1 VRVSTQSDDSPQ
13 RVTHVRV
20 AHGTMVQTCELRQE
34 TTYTV
39 RDDDTT
45 PRVVLVEHPLR
56 PGWTIASDGP
66 KPAETASG
74 VYRFRVNVEPK
85 STATLNVI
93 EAKPLE
99 TNFAVTN
106 ISDDQIK
113 LFVQQK
119 SITPEI
125 ATAFRKILEQ
135 KNRVDDLN
143 TQISDRDDEKQAIYD
158 DQQRLRENLKAL
170 TGGAEERALMQR
182 YTQQLADQETRLD
195 ALKKESADLQAKHD
209 EAQAELNKMI
219 EELSLDAT
227 L

>member
-1 VRVSTQSDDSPQ
+1 MARCFRAS
-13 RVTHVRV
+13 
-20 AHGTMVQTCELRQE
+20 ELRQE

-45 PRVVLVEHPLR
+45 PRVVLLEHPLR
-56 PGWTIASDGP
+56 PGWTLAERWPEAGGDGLRCL
-66 KPAETASG
+66 S
-74 VYRFRVNVEPK
+74 FRRQREPPK

-93 EAKPLE
+93 GGEATRNQFRRDEYQRRSDQALRASKNPLLPRSQ
-99 TNFAVTN
+99 A
-106 ISDDQIK
+106 
-113 LFVQQK
+113 
-119 SITPEI
+119 
-125 ATAFRKILEQ
+125 AFRKILEQ

-195 ALKKESADLQAKHD
+195 ALKKESADLQSKQD